1 MNFRSEKIDISTKT
15 HNFNVLNM
23 NSMGI
28 PYLIMMVRDSRI
40 FCSLLYDEPRCNYI
54 KCLVSY
60 NGRYEFV
67 NVNSLSFVNINRSN
81 NKPVRYKISYHV
93 MSS

>member
-1 MNFRSEKIDISTKT
+1 
-15 HNFNVLNM
+15 
-23 NSMGI
+23 MGVGMGLSVV
-28 PYLIMMVRDSRI
+28 Y
-40 FCSLLYDEPRCNYI
+40 NYI

-60 NGRYEFV
+60 NGLYEFV

-93 MSS
+93 MSFRKN